1 MTTQTCDIQSVL
13 CGGWASPL
21 HAEWGRL
28 QLALP
33 VVSTEMVVVPAE
45 LPRQQ
50 LLLILLAGFFHFFL
64 GLYGIHFLFWTLE
77 GQQ

>member
-1 MTTQTCDIQSVL
+1 
-13 CGGWASPL
+13 
-21 HAEWGRL
+21 
-28 QLALP
+28 
-33 VVSTEMVVVPAE
+33 MVVVPVQLPRQQLLAE

-64 GLYGIHFLFWTLE
+64 GLYGIHLLFWTLE